1 MNFTDDKSISLMS
14 TTAMKSKSFIG
25 SVESELWRSQLESTN
40 RKDRILEVRRQES
53 NINREKAS
61 EFQETEKRIG
71 DDGER
76 EKKFEEYT
84 AKKLMIEVNDF
95 NWYSLL

>member
-1 MNFTDDKSISLMS
+1 MNITDDKSISLMS

-25 SVESELWRSQLESTN
+25 SVESELWRSQLESSC

-53 NINREKAS
+53 SINREKVS
-61 EFQETEKRIG
+61 DFQLTEKKIE

-76 EKKFEEYT
+76 GRKFEEYRE
-84 AKKLMIEVNDF
+84 KKLMIER
-95 NWYSLL
+95 